1 MSNIRK
7 IYFVVMGNIFP
18 PHKDIHETYDLKG
31 SSLGRFI
38 TPEES
43 SNKHLATLKDLNWLQ
58 LKRKLKLGP
67 EKATM
72 LMNQLKADCMFLSK
86 MRIMDYSLL
95 VGIHYSSRGNWENLR
110 ERSMMILE
118 PATPINTN
126 EDQKNSRGTPPT
138 FRQTSITAVDGSIPL
153 E

>member
-43 SNKHLATLKDLNWLQ
+43 ANKHLATLKDLNWLQ
-58 LKRKLKLGP
+58 QKRKLKLGP

-72 LMNQLKADCMFLSK
+72 LMNQLRADCMFLSK
-86 MRIMDYSLL
+86 VKIMDYSLL
-95 VGIHYSSRGNWENLR
+95 VGIHYSSRGNLENLR
-110 ERSMMILE
+110 EKSMMILE
-118 PATPINTN
+118 PTTPLGMT
-126 EDQKNSRGTPPT
+126 EKQKRNRAAPPA
-138 FRQTSITAVDGSIPL
+138 FRQTSITALDSSVPL